1 MSNTTDVLE
10 GQIQRQIIREATS
23 RGFLVQRINSGIT
36 NGIAWNRWLPPD
48 DFEYSDAER
57 ATIAIRPGGQASG
70 AWDLILV
77 RSDVILYVECKLAG
91 GTLSDAQ
98 KVFGRVL
105 RHVGVLHVVASS
117 WGDVQAAYTRDDG
130 GRSDSESWATMGGPL

>member
-1 MSNTTDVLE
+1 MSDVTDALE
-10 GQIQRQIIREATS
+10 GQIQRRIIREATK

-36 NGIAWNRWLPPD
+36 NGIAWNRWIPPD
-48 DFEYSDAER
+48 DFEYTDAER
-57 ATIAIRPGGQASG
+57 ATVAIRPGGHVSG
-70 AWDLILV
+70 AWDLILI
-77 RSDVILYVECKLAG
+77 RSDVFMYVECKVAG

-117 WGDVQAAYTRDDG
+117 WADVQAVYTQTDYDDH
-130 GRSDSESWATMGGPL
+130 DSWITAPA

>member
-77 RSDVILYVECKLAG
+77 RSDVTLYVECKLAG
-91 GTLSDAQ
+91 GVLSDAQ
-98 KVFGRVL
+98 KLFGRVL
-105 RHVGVLHVVASS
+105 RHVGILHVVASS
-117 WGDVQAAYTRDDG
+117 WGDVEAAYTGQEPRDDG
-130 GRSDSESWATMGGPL
+130 ESWTTAGGPL